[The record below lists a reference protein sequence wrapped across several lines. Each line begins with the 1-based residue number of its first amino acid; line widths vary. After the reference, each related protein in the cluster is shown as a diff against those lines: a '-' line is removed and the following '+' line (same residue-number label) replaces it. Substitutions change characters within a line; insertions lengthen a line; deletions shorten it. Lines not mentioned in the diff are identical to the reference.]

1 MQTHPA
7 VNCISFTGGDTG
19 ISISKKA
26 GMVPIQ
32 VSLGPLPWTGRF
44 LVPASLHVGGLQV
57 QRIAPHDCVLHAADG
72 AGRQGCLH
80 RMRGMLTI

>member
-1 MQTHPA
+1 MNWRQRGIVFTYPDDPSGVQHHQHLFGCISIDWSLPCAQTHPA

-32 VSLGPLPWTGRF
+32 VSL
-44 LVPASLHVGGLQV
+44 
-57 QRIAPHDCVLHAADG
+57 QRSRVL
-72 AGRQGCLH
+72 L
-80 RMRGMLTI
+80 IP